1 MSAATPTAMR
11 GRNAPFGDRRCH
23 RIGGVVEA
31 VGEVERQRKSLRTS
45 VQAPSIDASVTAALT
60 SSRAGRPEAIA
71 FLIDAYEGVGVRPG
85 KGLPHAQ
92 AVADVLRRAGY
103 DESAQV
109 LALLHDVVEDTPRT
123 IDEVRDAFGEP
134 MADMVGALT
143 EDTTIRRY
151 TQRKLDLRSR
161 SLAAGSPV
169 VDVALADKIASLRH
183 AVITHT
189 KVGDRT
195 LRHYTVTLQLALT
208 ASLAPGLCKQLDELI
223 AQVAPVS
230 A

>member
-1 MSAATPTAMR
+1 VA
-11 GRNAPFGDRRCH
+11 
-23 RIGGVVEA
+23 
-31 VGEVERQRKSLRTS
+31 
-45 VQAPSIDASVTAALT
+45 AALT
-60 SSRAGRPEAIA
+60 SSRPVRPEAIA
-71 FLIDAYEGVGVRPG
+71 FLIDAYAGVEVRPG

-92 AVADVLRRAGY
+92 GVADVLRRAGY

-123 IDEVRDAFGEP
+123 IDDVRDAFGKP
-134 MADMVGALT
+134 IADMVGALT
-143 EDTTIRRY
+143 EDPSVRRY
-151 TQRKLDLRSR
+151 AQRKRDLRSR

-189 KVGDRT
+189 KVSDRQ
-195 LRHYTVTLQLALT
+195 LRHYTVMLQLALT
-208 ASLAPGLCKQLDELI
+208 ASLAPVLCKQLDELI
-223 AQVAPVS
+223 AQVASLS

>member
-1 MSAATPTAMR
+1 MA
-11 GRNAPFGDRRCH
+11 
-23 RIGGVVEA
+23 
-31 VGEVERQRKSLRTS
+31 
-45 VQAPSIDASVTAALT
+45 AALT
-60 SSRAGRPEAIA
+60 SSRAARPEAIA

-123 IDEVRDAFGEP
+123 IDEVRDVFGEP
-134 MADMVGALT
+134 IADMVGALT
-143 EDTTIRRY
+143 EDPSMRRY
-151 TQRKLDLRSR
+151 TQRKRDLRSR

-183 AVITHT
+183 AALTGTPISQRKLAHY
-189 KVGDRT
+189 RAT
-195 LRHYTVTLQLALT
+195 LRRGLAAGASPALT
-208 ASLAPGLCKQLDELI
+208 VALDRLLRG
-223 AQVAPVS
+223 VDR
-230 A
+230 